1 MMTIDIKNKLLLMV
15 IVSICL
21 TICSCSDDE
30 NDSQEIVPPTST
42 GEFVDSRDGEVY
54 HWVEY
59 DGLQWMTE
67 NFRYDILSYA
77 NCRNYIDEQDWV
89 DYAPEQHATR
99 NRAKYGMYYTL
110 EGALRACPEGWR
122 LPSDEDW
129 QRLEK
134 AMGMSPNDAGRYDWR
149 ECNVKSMVSTKDR
162 TTHLQLLLG
171 GYITYHVY
179 TNLRNGCRFKGAW
192 GFYWTSTKDPEK
204 EGDFYIYRKVAYNR
218 DEVCRQS
225 MEPVNQLL
233 SVRYVRDAR

>member
-99 NRAKYGMYYTL
+99 NRAKYGMY
-110 EGALRACPEGWR
+110 
-122 LPSDEDW
+122 
-129 QRLEK
+129 
-134 AMGMSPNDAGRYDWR
+134 
-149 ECNVKSMVSTKDR
+149 
-162 TTHLQLLLG
+162 
-171 GYITYHVY
+171 
-179 TNLRNGCRFKGAW
+179 
-192 GFYWTSTKDPEK
+192 
-204 EGDFYIYRKVAYNR
+204 
-218 DEVCRQS
+218 
-225 MEPVNQLL
+225 
-233 SVRYVRDAR
+233 